1 MSYGKSQRGT
11 RTVTNHKFIKMQHVK
26 SAISVVGLLLNLV
39 KGSKKWAFEMNAI
52 KEFLNLTLNVWK
64 LALDRRCGETQFL
77 RQKPVRI
84 RFIQIMIQK
93 IRITVPGYI
102 RIEFSRISFPI
113 ERIQYKNALLVT
125 ARVLYKEIRNL
136 SNETKN
142 WNLAV
147 NWWIQIHHNTQCP
160 VRTPKKR

>member
-1 MSYGKSQRGT
+1 
-11 RTVTNHKFIKMQHVK
+11 
-26 SAISVVGLLLNLV
+26 
-39 KGSKKWAFEMNAI
+39 MNAI

-64 LALDRRCGETQFL
+64 LALDRRCGEIQFL

-102 RIEFSRISFPI
+102 RIEISRISFPI

-142 WNLAV
+142 
-147 NWWIQIHHNTQCP
+147 
-160 VRTPKKR
+160 